1 MAIWATLPEAE
12 SPSKSLSRASWAL
25 FLLLRPPL
33 SRQPLRLGDLGGA
46 HQLDG
51 EITVFGSIGVT
62 SRSRKIE
69 PFMGFNIVL
78 GHVLAFAVHEAE
90 GGLGIGKLLGGM
102 LIVAGMVRIAALGV
116 S

>member
-1 MAIWATLPEAE
+1 
-12 SPSKSLSRASWAL
+12 
-25 FLLLRPPL
+25 
-33 SRQPLRLGDLGGA
+33 
-46 HQLDG
+46 
-51 EITVFGSIGVT
+51 
-62 SRSRKIE
+62 
-69 PFMGFNIVL
+69 MGFNIVL